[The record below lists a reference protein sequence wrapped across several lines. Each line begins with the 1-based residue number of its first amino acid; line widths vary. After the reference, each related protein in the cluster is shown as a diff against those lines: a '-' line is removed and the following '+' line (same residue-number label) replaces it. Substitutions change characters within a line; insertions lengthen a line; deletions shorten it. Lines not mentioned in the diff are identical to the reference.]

1 MNDSITVISSKR
13 KIFNLNLKELWKYR
27 DLIFLFVKRDFV
39 SKYKQTVLGPLWAII
54 QPLFTT
60 LVFTVIFGNLA
71 RLTTMDS
78 INQEGIVI
86 PSFLFY
92 MCGNICWAYFSG
104 CLNSC
109 GNTFIGNAGILGK
122 VYFPRLVMP
131 ISVIFSQLINFII
144 QFTMLII
151 FIAYFIIAGTTDL
164 KITVN
169 IIMLPILVLQMGLL
183 GMGFGI
189 IVSALT
195 TKYRDLVM
203 LVGFAVSLWQY
214 ATPVAYGLCLIPE
227 EWMGLYKLNPMTMIV
242 TTFRYSLL
250 GSGSMDWAYYGIS
263 WLVTVIVLAIGVLLF
278 TRVEKTFMDTI

>member
-1 MNDSITVISSKR
+1 MGNYSAIIYDISVHSNFWKPGKINNNGQYQSGRFSYSKFFILHVWKYMLGVFFR
-13 KIFNLNLKELWKYR
+13 MFKFLWKYIYWKR
-27 DLIFLFVKRDFV
+27 WYTGKGIF
-39 SKYKQTVLGPLWAII
+39 STIGYA
-54 QPLFTT
+54 
-60 LVFTVIFGNLA
+60 
-71 RLTTMDS
+71 
-78 INQEGIVI
+78 
-86 PSFLFY
+86 
-92 MCGNICWAYFSG
+92 NISY
-104 CLNSC
+104 
-109 GNTFIGNAGILGK
+109 
-122 VYFPRLVMP
+122 
-131 ISVIFSQLINFII
+131 FSQLINFII

>member
-1 MNDSITVISSKR
+1 MGNYSAIIYDISVHSNFWKPGKINNNGQYQSGRFSYSKFF
-13 KIFNLNLKELWKYR
+13 ILHVWKYMLGVFFR
-27 DLIFLFVKRDFV
+27 MFKFLCND
-39 SKYKQTVLGPLWAII
+39 
-54 QPLFTT
+54 
-60 LVFTVIFGNLA
+60 
-71 RLTTMDS
+71 
-78 INQEGIVI
+78 
-86 PSFLFY
+86 
-92 MCGNICWAYFSG
+92 
-104 CLNSC
+104 
-109 GNTFIGNAGILGK
+109 TFIGNAGILGK

>member
-1 MNDSITVISSKR
+1 
-13 KIFNLNLKELWKYR
+13 
-27 DLIFLFVKRDFV
+27 
-39 SKYKQTVLGPLWAII
+39 
-54 QPLFTT
+54 
-60 LVFTVIFGNLA
+60 
-71 RLTTMDS
+71 
-78 INQEGIVI
+78 
-86 PSFLFY
+86 
-92 MCGNICWAYFSG
+92 
-104 CLNSC
+104 
-109 GNTFIGNAGILGK
+109 
-122 VYFPRLVMP
+122 
-131 ISVIFSQLINFII
+131 
-144 QFTMLII
+144 MLII
-151 FIAYFIIAGTTDL
+151 FIAYFLIAGTSDL

>member
-78 INQEGIVI
+78 INQEGLVI

-104 CLNSC
+104 CLNSF

>member
-71 RLTTMDS
+71 KLTTMDS
-78 INQEGIVI
+78 INQEGLVI

-109 GNTFIGNAGILGK
+109 GNTFIGNADLTLGYIDTVETL
-122 VYFPRLVMP
+122 VYWERY
-131 ISVIFSQLINFII
+131 IFHDWLCQYQLF
-144 QFTMLII
+144 FH
-151 FIAYFIIAGTTDL
+151 
-164 KITVN
+164 
-169 IIMLPILVLQMGLL
+169 
-183 GMGFGI
+183 
-189 IVSALT
+189 S
-195 TKYRDLVM
+195 
-203 LVGFAVSLWQY
+203 
-214 ATPVAYGLCLIPE
+214 
-227 EWMGLYKLNPMTMIV
+227 
-242 TTFRYSLL
+242 
-250 GSGSMDWAYYGIS
+250 
-263 WLVTVIVLAIGVLLF
+263 
-278 TRVEKTFMDTI
+278 

>member
-1 MNDSITVISSKR
+1 M
-13 KIFNLNLKELWKYR
+13 
-27 DLIFLFVKRDFV
+27 FVKRDFV

-78 INQEGIVI
+78 INQEGLVI
-86 PSFLFY
+86 PSFYFTCVEIYVGRIFRMFKFLWKYIYWKRWYTGKGIFSTIGY
-92 MCGNICWAYFSG
+92 ANISY
-104 CLNSC
+104 
-109 GNTFIGNAGILGK
+109 
-122 VYFPRLVMP
+122 
-131 ISVIFSQLINFII
+131 FSQLINFII

-151 FIAYFIIAGTTDL
+151 FIAYFLIAGTSDL